1 MDGTIISGNRGN
13 TITGSIFLHG
23 VNPMLKCAIVSVFLY
38 PLVTGLS
45 LFSQPVPL
53 SLGNDW
59 DSNTIQ
65 AIGVGEPPP
74 NPANIAHA
82 RTIAIR
88 GAIVDAQKKLGW
100 LVYNLP
106 INAETTVQDL
116 VDENEI
122 VRDRVQA
129 LLRGARRVGPPE
141 YLKDGSISL
150 AIEIHRSELSDLVL
164 PTEGFSLSPPPTEE
178 NDPEGYT
185 GLVIDTRGLHLAV
198 ALSPKLIDDKETI
211 VYGASFLTRA
221 EAVKNGVVGY
231 VKDLESAKINF
242 RGGTNPLIA
251 KCLRGAGKN
260 KTDVILSAEDSQN
273 VREAARGFLALGK
286 VLFVID

>member
-1 MDGTIISGNRGN
+1 
-13 TITGSIFLHG
+13 
-23 VNPMLKCAIVSVFLY
+23 MLKFTIVSVFLY
-38 PLVTGLS
+38 TFVTGLS
-45 LFSQPVPL
+45 LFSQTAPL
-53 SLGNDW
+53 SVGNDW

-65 AIGVGEPPP
+65 AVGIGEPPP

-88 GAIVDAQKKLGW
+88 GAIVDAQEKLGW

-122 VRDRVQA
+122 VRGRVEA

-150 AIEIHRSELSDLVL
+150 AISIHRSELSDLVL
-164 PTEGFSLSPPPTEE
+164 PTEGFSLSPPPPTEE

-185 GLVIDTRGLHLAV
+185 GLVIDTRGLHLSA
-198 ALSPKLIDDKETI
+198 ALSPKVIDDKDMI
-211 VYGASFLTRA
+211 VYGASFLARA
-221 EAVKNGVVGY
+221 EAVKKGVVGY
-231 VKDLESAKINF
+231 VKDLESARRNI

-251 KCLRGAGKN
+251 KSLRRAGKN
-260 KTDVILSAEDSQN
+260 KTDVILSADDSQN

>member
-1 MDGTIISGNRGN
+1 MFKFT
-13 TITGSIFLHG
+13 
-23 VNPMLKCAIVSVFLY
+23 IVSVFLY
-38 PLVTGLS
+38 PLVTGVP
-45 LFSQPVPL
+45 LFSQTPSL
-53 SLGNDW
+53 GLGNDW
-59 DSNTIQ
+59 DSNTIK
-65 AIGVGEPPP
+65 AVGVGAPPP

-116 VDENEI
+116 VDENEG
-122 VRDRVQA
+122 VRDRVES

-150 AIEIHRSELSDLVL
+150 AIEIHRSGLADLVL
-164 PTEGFSLSPPPTEE
+164 PTEGFSPSPPLTEE
-178 NDPEGYT
+178 TYPEGYT
-185 GLVIDTRGLHLAV
+185 GLIIDTRGLHLA
-198 ALSPKLIDDKETI
+198 ASLSPKLIDDKETI
-211 VYGASFLTRA
+211 IYGASFLTRA
-221 EAVKNGVVGY
+221 EAVEKGVVGY
-231 VKDLESAKINF
+231 VKDLESARRNL